1 MRDAGAIAGEAGTE
15 RSLDAAMNNR
25 PNLRASRV
33 GDALYLTLL
42 QEEVNHFAT
51 ERNFV
56 RAQVN
61 ICDSGRLGMTP
72 ALKGSAADAQKIA
85 NFLGCH

>member
-1 MRDAGAIAGEAGTE
+1 MILRCIAGPS
-15 RSLDAAMNNR
+15 SLF
-25 PNLRASRV
+25 LRQFFGV
-33 GDALYLTLL
+33 ALGYRFSHHPGAPYLTLL
-42 QEEVNHFAT
+42 QEEVNHIAT

-85 NFLGCH
+85 NFLGSH